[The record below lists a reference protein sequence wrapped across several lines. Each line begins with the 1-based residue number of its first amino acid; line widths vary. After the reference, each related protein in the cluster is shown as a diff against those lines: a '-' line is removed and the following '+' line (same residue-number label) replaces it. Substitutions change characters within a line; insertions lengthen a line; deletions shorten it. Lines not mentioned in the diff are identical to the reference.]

1 MEDARNWLQN
11 HALIDSNAYA
21 KIITIMCLKSFLVA
35 LLMVTGSFADDWPEW
50 RGAGRRGEY
59 KESGVLDKFPAGG
72 LKVRWRV
79 PIHAGYTG
87 PAVAGGRVFVTD
99 FRMMAPGEGPAPTA
113 ERYND
118 RRATGLVGVE
128 RAIALDQA
136 TGKVIWSRDWDADYT
151 GIMQSYAIGP
161 RATPTVDGD
170 RIYIQ
175 TTMGALVCL
184 NAATGAV
191 LWRKDYKSEFGLKIP
206 VWGMTSPAL
215 VDGPRVVAV
224 TGGKEGSL
232 MAFDK
237 RNGKLLWKALPVSE
251 PGYSAPY
258 LVESDAGRQLIYW
271 HPEGVASV
279 NPETGQVLWQQE
291 WNNTSAG
298 LVVATPVYLNNRLLM
313 SCFYKG
319 SMLMELDPAQPKA
332 KMAWRGTSESEIKT
346 DGLHSIISTP
356 VMDGDYIYGVCSYGQ
371 LRCLDARTGKRIWES
386 QQVTKEKAKWAT
398 AFLVRHG
405 DHYFINNDR
414 GELIIAKLSPEG
426 YQEVSRVQLIK
437 PTATAGI
444 GRRELK
450 AVNWTHPAYANRTL
464 YTRNDEELIAV
475 SLSK

>member
-1 MEDARNWLQN
+1 
-11 HALIDSNAYA
+11 
-21 KIITIMCLKSFLVA
+21 
-35 LLMVTGSFADDWPEW
+35 MVTGSFADDWPEW

-113 ERYND
+113 EMYND

-237 RNGKLLWKALPVSE
+237 RNGKLLWKAVPVSE
-251 PGYSAPY
+251 GGPGYSAPY
-258 LVESDAGRQLIYW
+258 LVESDAVMVKLAGHLAVSKERIAVMGNTFGNSFEFYNFPIRRSGNSNVLVPAAYYRHKNLEII
-271 HPEGVASV
+271 PFVAAAMV
-279 NPETGQVLWQQE
+279 
-291 WNNTSAG
+291 
-298 LVVATPVYLNNRLLM
+298 
-313 SCFYKG
+313 
-319 SMLMELDPAQPKA
+319 
-332 KMAWRGTSESEIKT
+332 
-346 DGLHSIISTP
+346 
-356 VMDGDYIYGVCSYGQ
+356 
-371 LRCLDARTGKRIWES
+371 
-386 QQVTKEKAKWAT
+386 T
-398 AFLVRHG
+398 AFSKIG
-405 DHYFINNDR
+405 
-414 GELIIAKLSPEG
+414 IIRYLPP
-426 YQEVSRVQLIK
+426 VFL
-437 PTATAGI
+437 
-444 GRRELK
+444 L
-450 AVNWTHPAYANRTL
+450 
-464 YTRNDEELIAV
+464 
-475 SLSK
+475 SLSSMYGSR